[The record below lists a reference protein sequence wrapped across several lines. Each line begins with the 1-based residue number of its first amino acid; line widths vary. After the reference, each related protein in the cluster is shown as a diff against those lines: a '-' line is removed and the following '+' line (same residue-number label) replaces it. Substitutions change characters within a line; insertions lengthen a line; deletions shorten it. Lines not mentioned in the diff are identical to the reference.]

1 MTIENSL
8 ATLMNGNGNTGI
20 SVVLQKR
27 IGKGD
32 VLNCK
37 KCPYTWDDVTWIST
51 KGRIKRTGKI

>member
-37 KCPYTWDDVTWIST
+37 KCPYT
-51 KGRIKRTGKI
+51 